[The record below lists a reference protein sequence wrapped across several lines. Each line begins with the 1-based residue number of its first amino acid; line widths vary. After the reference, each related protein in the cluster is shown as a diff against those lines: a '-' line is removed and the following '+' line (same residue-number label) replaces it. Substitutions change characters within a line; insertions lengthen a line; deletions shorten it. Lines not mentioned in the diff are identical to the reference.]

1 MLGTAGPDRGV
12 RPRGGLRRAA
22 DHLLGG
28 HRADQVRRQGRLAGG
43 QAGRAG
49 RGDAGR
55 ASRRS
60 CTRCR
65 SRRCGA
71 SARRRPRSCTGWGC
85 SRSATSPTPRAAPCA
100 ARSGRTPAR
109 VLSELAWGRDPRR
122 VVPQVPER
130 SVGSQ
135 ETFAADS
142 DRPEVVKREL
152 LRMADRTASRMRKQG
167 VLGRTVHDLGA
178 VRRLLRAHPVGDDAH
193 PHRCHRRRSTPRR
206 SGCTTGSGSTGRGSA
221 GSGSGCEQLVDVHS
235 RLPPA
240 PAHRSRARLAGGR
253 PGRRCGGVASSARR
267 RCSGLRPDP
276 ARPSASRSD
285 WVSLRLGH
293 LD

>member
-1 MLGTAGPDRGV
+1 MTSVVESASIDEAFLDLTGSVRMLGTAGPDRGV
-12 RPRGGLRRAA
+12 RPRGRLRRAA

-28 HRADQVRRQGRLAGG
+28 HRADQVHRQGRLPCR
-43 QAGRAG
+43 QAGRPG

-71 SARRRPRSCTGWGC
+71 SARRRPTSCTGWGC
-85 SRSATSPTPRAAPCA
+85 SRSATSPHTPVGTLR
-100 ARSGRTPAR
+100 RTFGPHAGR
-109 VLSELAWGRDPRR
+109 VLGELAWGRDPRR

-135 ETFAADS
+135 QTFAADS

-167 VLGRTVHDLGA
+167 VRRAGRCRSRCVSRTSPSSPGP
-178 VRRLLRAHPVGDDAH
+178 RRCP
-193 PHRCHRRRSTPRR
+193 PSPTSRRRSTPRR
-206 SGCTTGSGSTGRGSA
+206 SSCTTGSASTGRGSA
-221 GSGSGCEQLVDVHS
+221 GSGSGWS
-235 RLPPA
+235 SWWTRTPPTA
-240 PAHRSRARLAGGR
+240 SPGSPTPSAAGGR
-253 PGRRCGGVASSARR
+253 PTRPSMRQCRGSARR
-267 RCSGLRPDP
+267 RCNGS
-276 ARPSASRSD
+276 S
-285 WVSLRLGH
+285 
-293 LD
+293 